1 MTTQAINKRAVD
13 LTFNYRKDQEII
25 CLVDNILN
33 IQAMLTLISAEQLLT
48 LKVMLDLR
56 CGDGLEPTYKASLY
70 HMIHLALKSELE

>member
-1 MTTQAINKRAVD
+1 MTTQAINQRAID

-25 CLVDNILN
+25 CLMDSILN
-33 IQAMLTLISAEQLLT
+33 IQSMLTLISAEQLLT

-70 HMIHLALKSELE
+70 RMIDLALKGELD